1 MHRVTIMEWK
11 QVYSAMKKILL
22 VIALIDLLIINVLL
36 GYFSYQYFFKTN
48 FSNTSS
54 ETVAGGEPV
63 CPSSCIDLID
73 EVKLD
78 LIGEDIVVSPT
89 RAAAVTTAPVSSSV
103 KPKVKTTSYIPVPGS
118 GSTLSNNWVD
128 LEGTDFYLSTSDYP
142 GLVGVYI
149 EANIKLQNG
158 NGEAYV
164 RLYDVT
170 NSRGVDNSTLSTTSG
185 TSVFVSNGPISLW
198 AGYNHY
204 KVQAKSL
211 TADTAHFES
220 GRLKI
225 ITEN

>member
-1 MHRVTIMEWK
+1 
-11 QVYSAMKKILL
+11 MKKILL
-22 VIALIDLLIINVLL
+22 VFAGIDLMIVNILV
-36 GYFSYQYFFKTN
+36 GYVSYHYFLKTN
-48 FSNTSS
+48 SS
-54 ETVAGGEPV
+54 LQSFMQTGNDTPSGEFVAGNLV

-78 LIGEDIVVSPT
+78 QKGEDIVASPT
-89 RAAAVTTAPVSSSV
+89 PTIALTVPVSSSA

-170 NSRGVDNSTLSTTSG
+170 NSRGVDNSTLLTTSL

-204 KVQAKSL
+204 KIQAKSL